1 MSKVITKYAINCL
14 CAAVC
19 FAPLAWLQE
28 NPILRRNIP
37 HVTELSPV
45 LSDPLLNYERMW
57 VSPFS
62 KLKGNICLINV
73 ILICLYW
80 TLNNNLPSS
89 HSPVCLPECTCFLR
103 SDFLNI
109 YLWDLSNFSIDWWDT
124 APVCTEMFSQTFC
137 RLDKTCSQI
146 RFHSSKRSN
155 TNVFFFLVVIWLM
168 NMEVFYMLL

>member
-1 MSKVITKYAINCL
+1 MRCGVLLSSGL
-14 CAAVC
+14 AVRESVANKKC
-19 FAPLAWLQE
+19 SACNRATEQSPTLALRSPL
-28 NPILRRNIP
+28 
-37 HVTELSPV
+37 V
-45 LSDPLLNYERMW
+45 LSDPVLNYERMW

-89 HSPVCLPECTCFLR
+89 HSLVCLPECTCFLR

-124 APVCTEMFSQTFC
+124 APVH
-137 RLDKTCSQI
+137 CSLKL
-146 RFHSSKRSN
+146 SVGW
-155 TNVFFFLVVIWLM
+155 TWT
-168 NMEVFYMLL
+168 

>member
-14 CAAVC
+14 CAVVC
-19 FAPLAWLQE
+19 FASLAWLQE
-28 NPILRRNIP
+28 NPFLTRNIL

-89 HSPVCLPECTCFLR
+89 HSRVCLPECTCFLH

-109 YLWDLSNFSIDWWDT
+109 YLWDLSNFSIDWCDGTQQALRWT
-124 APVCTEMFSQTFC
+124 V
-137 RLDKTCSQI
+137 
-146 RFHSSKRSN
+146 HSNFLWEGHNLLAKIQFIKKVILN
-155 TNVFFFLVVIWLM
+155 TL
-168 NMEVFYMLL
+168 

>member
-1 MSKVITKYAINCL
+1 MLLIACTLRCASLLWPTGLAARESVANKKYSTCNRAEPYTCS
-14 CAAVC
+14 
-19 FAPLAWLQE
+19 
-28 NPILRRNIP
+28 
-37 HVTELSPV
+37 ELSPV

-89 HSPVCLPECTCFLR
+89 HSPVSSLSPWVHLLPS

-124 APVCTEMFSQTFC
+124 V
-137 RLDKTCSQI
+137 
-146 RFHSSKRSN
+146 HSTVISD
-155 TNVFFFLVVIWLM
+155 FLWDRH
-168 NMEVFYMLL
+168 NLLAN

>member
-14 CAAVC
+14 YAVVC

-28 NPILRRNIP
+28 NPFLTRNIP

-89 HSPVCLPECTCFLR
+89 HSLQSVSLSAPASFTQIFLTFIYEICLILVLT
-103 SDFLNI
+103 D
-109 YLWDLSNFSIDWWDT
+109 
-124 APVCTEMFSQTFC
+124 VMG
-137 RLDKTCSQI
+137 
-146 RFHSSKRSN
+146 HSKRCTGLFTRSFVGG
-155 TNVFFFLVVIWLM
+155 T
-168 NMEVFYMLL
+168 